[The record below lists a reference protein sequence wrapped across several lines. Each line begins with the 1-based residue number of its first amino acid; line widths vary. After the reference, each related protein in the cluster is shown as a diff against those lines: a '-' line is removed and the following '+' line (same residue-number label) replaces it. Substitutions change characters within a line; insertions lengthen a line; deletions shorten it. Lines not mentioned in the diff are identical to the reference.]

1 MSSEVG
7 AVAGIPGWADDRDPF
22 DATLAAGATGLLAV
36 FNQAVVLAP
45 ADVHVARMLGRVAL
59 VEDEAVLLATALA
72 VRAPRLGNVRV
83 DLSSIA
89 DTATRDLDD
98 GGDLSQ
104 MPWPEATEWVA
115 GVARSRLAGVG
126 GPLRLEGN
134 SLYLDRYWCLERE
147 VAEDLR
153 ARAGLEV
160 PSVDRAALEAGL
172 VALFPPEPPPGDTP
186 DLPDAAG
193 PSGSIDWQRE
203 AAAIA
208 VLRRLSIIAG
218 GPGTGKTTTIARLID
233 LLFQQSVAAGG
244 PPPLIA
250 LAAPTGKA
258 AARLAEA
265 VHEEAGRIATDPATR
280 EFMQQLNGMTIHR
293 LLRSLPHNKTRF
305 WHNRSNRLIHD
316 AVIID
321 ETSMVPLS
329 LMARLIEAVRPEARL
344 VLAGDPEQLASVE
357 AGAVLGDIVG
367 PARSRAGDGRGVPGD
382 DGGAPGGGSR
392 VGQGSATMAES
403 IVVLRRTR
411 RFSGIL
417 AQLAGAIQR
426 GDAQAALD
434 LLRSGDP
441 ALKWIEVENPTAAA
455 ADAGLRSS
463 AVSAGKAVVDAA
475 RAGDVSTA
483 LEKMGEFRILCG
495 HRHGPAGALT
505 WGDHVEGWL
514 AAEIPGLLARGSWYP
529 GRPLLVTANDYSLG
543 LFNGDTGVVVAAG
556 DGRLAAAFERSSGLE
571 EVSLSRLGSV
581 ESAHAM
587 TIHKSQGSQFRS
599 VAVVLPAAESAILT
613 RELLY
618 TAVTRARNHV
628 VLVGPQESV
637 LRAIVRPITRA
648 SGLRELLWG
657 T

>member
-7 AVAGIPGWADDRDPF
+7 AVAGVLGWADDRDPF
-22 DATLAAGATGLLAV
+22 DATLAAGASGLLAV
-36 FNQAVVLAP
+36 FNQAGVLAP

-126 GPLRLEGN
+126 GPLRLEGD

-153 ARAGLEV
+153 ARAGLEIR
-160 PSVDRAALEAGL
+160 SVDWAALEAGL
-172 VALFPPEPPPGDTP
+172 EALFPPEPPRDAAGTP
-186 DLPDAAG
+186 DLPDPVG
-193 PSGSIDWQRE
+193 SSGSVDWQRE
-203 AAAIA
+203 AAATA

-218 GPGTGKTTTIARLID
+218 GPGTGKTTTIARLIA
-233 LLFQQSVAAGG
+233 LLFQQSVASGG

-280 EFMQQLNGMTIHR
+280 AFMQQLNGMTIHR

-367 PARSRAGDGRGVPGD
+367 PARSGAG
-382 DGGAPGGGSR
+382 GGSGTPGGGSG
-392 VGQGSATMAES
+392 VGHGSATMAES

-426 GDAQAALD
+426 GEAESALE

-441 ALKWIEVENPTAAA
+441 ALKWIEVESPTAAA

-463 AVSAGKAVVDAA
+463 AVRAGRAVVDAA
-475 RAGDVSTA
+475 RSGDVSTA
-483 LEKMGEFRILCG
+483 LEKMGEFRVLCG

-618 TAVTRARNHV
+618 TAVTRARNQV

-637 LRAIVRPITRA
+637 RRAIERPITRA
-648 SGLRELLWG
+648 SGLRELLWD